1 MIRDMAESE
10 DSERAMELERRRRQR
25 LRTMK
30 TIPLLLLALMAAV
43 FWFTLRVEVT
53 WIGYLHAFAEAAMI
67 GALADWFAVTAL
79 FRHPFGIPIPH
90 TAIIPK
96 RKDAIGGALG
106 RFVAEHFLTA
116 EAIRRRLEHTSLAAL
131 MAGWLERPEVRR
143 EMTGLMSGF
152 AAWLA
157 GTVASEQVRG
167 FASRLGDR
175 YLADVNPAPIA
186 GRMLTFMVRDG
197 RHQWVF
203 TQLLRH
209 ILAML
214 HENRDEIRN
223 RIAEGSPWWMPGF
236 VDDRIVVQ
244 MFERVETL
252 LMEMTLD
259 TDHPMRQRFDAR
271 VNRLAEQL
279 ENDPEFRLLGER
291 LKKEILNNPDLADY
305 VEGLW
310 GDLHDLLKQAAEDPD
325 SPIRTSLDQILYGT
339 GRELAADP
347 AMQKQVDTWLEQAL
361 VAVVAEHR
369 YELAA
374 LISDTVATWD
384 GEDTARRVEL
394 EIGQDLQFI
403 RINGTLVGGLIGVLL
418 HGLVQVLAS

>member
-1 MIRDMAESE
+1 MADAE
-10 DSERAMELERRRRQR
+10 DIQPVTQYEFQRLTR

-30 TIPLLLLALMAAV
+30 TIPLLLLAVMAVV
-43 FWFTLRVEVT
+43 FWLTLRVEVT
-53 WIGYLHAFAEAAMI
+53 WIGYVHAFAEAAMI

-79 FRHPFGIPIPH
+79 FRHPFGVPIPH

-116 EAIRRRLEHTSLAAL
+116 EAIRRRLENTSLAAL
-131 MAGWLERPEVRR
+131 LAEWLGRPQVRR
-143 EMTGLMSGF
+143 EMTGLITGF

-157 GTVASEQVRG
+157 GSVASEQVRG
-167 FASRLGDR
+167 FAQRLGER
-175 YLADVNPAPIA
+175 HLSGVNPAPIA
-186 GRMLTFMVRDG
+186 GRVLSFMVRDG

-209 ILAML
+209 VLALL
-214 HENRDEIRN
+214 HENRDEIRK

-236 VDDRIVVQ
+236 MDDRIVVQ
-244 MFERVETL
+244 MIERIETL

-259 TDHPMRQRFDAR
+259 PDHELRERFDAR
-271 VNRLAEQL
+271 VERLADQL
-279 ENDPEFRLLGER
+279 EHDPEFRVLGER
-291 LKKEILNNPDLADY
+291 IKRELLNNPDLADY

-310 GDLHDLLKQAAEDPD
+310 GDLHVMLTEAAEDLD
-325 SPIRTSLDQILYGT
+325 SPIRASLDRILYGT

-347 AMQKQVDTWLEQAL
+347 AMQAQVDAWLEQAL
-361 VAVVAEHR
+361 IAVVAEHR
-369 YELAA
+369 YQLAG
-374 LISDTVATWD
+374 LISETVATWD
-384 GEDTARRVEL
+384 GVDTARRVEL

-418 HGLVQVLAS
+418 HGLVQVLGGR